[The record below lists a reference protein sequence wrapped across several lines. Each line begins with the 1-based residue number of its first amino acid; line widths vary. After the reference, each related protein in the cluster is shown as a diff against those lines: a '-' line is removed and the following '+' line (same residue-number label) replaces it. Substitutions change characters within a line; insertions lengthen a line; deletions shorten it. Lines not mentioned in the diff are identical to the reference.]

1 MSNIYGQ
8 AAEVL
13 IFLGDDL
20 PSSRRDPASR
30 APRPVVAFK
39 GDSTDESLMLS
50 TLAGC
55 SSTAQ
60 QRRSV
65 QAIDIFC
72 LVKLLSQP
80 LSPSSSLEGLSN
92 MPRRQITLLF
102 DALRRMLTMR
112 WWSRIWVVQEA
123 IMAKSLTVMYGNVSM
138 PWTVLLEA
146 ASIHSQRDATEYP
159 DFVSRDDLKVFGLF
173 SRILDLDLFRMGWKE
188 HGGGS
193 LLSLLRHFSSR
204 EASDNRDKIY
214 ALLGLCNANNI
225 VEPDYSLDDREA
237 YIMTTFKVLKMER
250 SLSALSGNLGRKNK
264 QDLPSWVPDWSWTM
278 DEHDHKR
285 VYWAIH
291 YIACGE
297 ASRLRFRERTK
308 DVYAREPSDDPTLL
322 LEALQDGPAFNAEYM
337 KNKMTDLATSLR
349 ASDSTQDRL
358 PQVMSSALT
367 QCKLACPA
375 LVPAC
380 NELIDLCHPDG
391 KLKSKSFTITL
402 NPSLG
407 DEVLEGGLRVKGRLV
422 ARAFEV
428 MQPLYSASDLGIA
441 KETIKVWFERFKDFI
456 PDSKGLSRSDL
467 LAFGMALTSGMKLDA
482 TGPVPIRPEVEDILV
497 DWLLDFV
504 LEQAERNAPAEYD
517 PSTILLRDS
526 FTRAMRISTA
536 NRTMFFVSDL
546 ATGPLSGLRIG
557 LGPASMA
564 VGDKIGILSGG
575 RLPFV
580 LRPSVTRQHV
590 NQNSGSEVF
599 SMIGDCYLYGAM
611 NGELGPLTTCG
622 NLLSAIFNLARQSM
636 QRDWEARVKYISP
649 FLSPTDDSGEWERYL
664 AFRPVDMDTWERV
677 EASLL
682 PIQQRRIQAQL
693 DQMRDLVK
701 DWAEF
706 RKCESLEHFD
716 SHEPESIV
724 YLV

>member
-13 IFLGDDL
+13 VFLGDDL
-20 PSSRRDPASR
+20 QASRRDPASR
-30 APRPVVAFK
+30 APRPVLAFK
-39 GDSTDESLMLS
+39 GGSTDEPLMLP
-50 TLAGC
+50 TLARW
-55 SSTAQ
+55 SSAAQ
-60 QRRSV
+60 QQRSV
-65 QAIDIFC
+65 QSIDIFC

-80 LSPSSSLEGLSN
+80 LSPSSRLEVLSS
-92 MPRRQITLLF
+92 MPRQYITLLF

-138 PWTVLLEA
+138 PWTALLEA
-146 ASIHSQRDATEYP
+146 ASIHSQRDATDP

-193 LLSLLRHFSSR
+193 LLSHLRHFSSR

-285 VYWAIH
+285 VSWASH
-291 YIACGE
+291 YNACGDVW
-297 ASRLRFRERTK
+297 RLRFRERTK
-308 DVYAREPSDDPTLL
+308 ERYALEPSDDPTLL
-322 LEALQDGPAFNAEYM
+322 LGVLEDGPAFIAESM
-337 KNKMTDLATSLR
+337 KNRMTGLAASLR
-349 ASDSTQDRL
+349 ASESSEDRL
-358 PQVMSSALT
+358 PQVMSSVFT
-367 QCKLACPA
+367 QCKLACPT

-380 NELIDLCHPDG
+380 DELIELCHPDG
-391 KLKSKSFTITL
+391 KLKSKSFAVTL

-407 DEVLEGGLRVKGRLV
+407 DEVLEGGLRTQGRILV
-422 ARAFEV
+422 RAVEV
-428 MQPLYSASDLGIA
+428 MQPLYSASDMDIA
-441 KETIKVWFERFKDFI
+441 RETIKIWFERFKDFI
-456 PDSKGLSRSDL
+456 PESKDLSRSDL
-467 LAFGMALTSGMKLDA
+467 LAFAMTLTSAIKMEV
-482 TGPVPIRPEVEDILV
+482 TGPVSISPDEEDILV
-497 DWLLDFV
+497 DWLRDFV
-504 LEQAERNAPAEYD
+504 LEQAESNTPAVYD
-517 PSTILLRDS
+517 TSTILLRDS

-536 NRTMFFVSDL
+536 GRTMFFVSDL
-546 ATGPLSGLRIG
+546 AIGTVSGLRIG

-564 VGDKIGILSGG
+564 VGDKIGILPGG
-575 RLPFV
+575 MLPFV
-580 LRPSVTRQHV
+580 LRPSATRQRV
-590 NQNSGSEVF
+590 KPKSASGVF
-599 SMIGDCYLYGAM
+599 SMVGDCYLHGVM

-622 NLLSAIFNLARQSM
+622 NLLSAIFNLARQNM
-636 QRDWEARVKYISP
+636 QRDWKARVKHISH
-649 FLSPTDDSGEWERYL
+649 FLSPTDDSGEWERFLTY
-664 AFRPVDMDTWERV
+664 RPVDMDAWERI

-682 PIQQRRIQAQL
+682 PIQARRFQAQL

-701 DWAEF
+701 AWAEF

-716 SHEPESIV
+716 SHAPESIV